1 MVGCGTLQRGQM
13 DGDLSNRA
21 FIGEQ
26 ARANE
31 ELKDFFQS
39 YGIDW
44 KCLPPVVSLH
54 LSKLCTFPLVAELT
68 SIRILHSLVV
78 KKILTLHQM
87 AVVTAL
93 LKGSYLIYDYRQV
106 TLALVFKE
114 REGDHRAHVKRDVKD
129 MTFLTHGIIWDLQIK
144 EVTSYSSQRRQH
156 TQN

>member
-44 KCLPPVVSLH
+44 KCLPPSCGQEDFDVAPNGRGYGT
-54 LSKLCTFPLVAELT
+54 SK
-68 SIRILHSLVV
+68 
-78 KKILTLHQM
+78 
-87 AVVTAL
+87 
-93 LKGSYLIYDYRQV
+93 SYLIYDYRQV